1 MYRHDT
7 NQRVQKSLKGRFL
20 LFIGILFFLAYLTL
34 GLLIIFDKRLP
45 FNLSD
50 NYRLFLGIVLIVYAF
65 LRFIRLL
72 QRK

>member
-1 MYRHDT
+1 MYRNDT

-20 LFIGILFFLAYLTL
+20 LFIGMLFFLAYLAL
-34 GLLIIFDKRLP
+34 GLFVIFDKRLP
-45 FNLSD
+45 FNLPD